1 MDPAELWQEAWDMM
15 VTGLDE
21 EDADMLV
28 GDASPAD
35 SFFDAEFAESILPV
49 DDTSATGRPS
59 SRAINTEILKERAL
73 QLPQLLLKARQS
85 DDLQMMQSLIEENF
99 SPDCT
104 FQSDSMDEPVIGRKH
119 LLRLVSATMDVFP
132 DSISTFKR
140 SYVNKREEI
149 VFEVSVVGTN
159 AVDPYSTAA
168 PVTSVGAPS
177 IIGVS
182 MTGKVVSLNFNPNG
196 SSLLGYDVIGI
207 PSSFTAGDTLFLT
220 STPSAVEAYSSS
232 ASQSFYMS
240 FDFSTLVQAA
250 GFKYCLHLHLHQ

>member
-28 GDASPAD
+28 GDAAPPD
-35 SFFDAEFAESILPV
+35 YDAFAESTLPV

-104 FQSDSMDEPVIGRKH
+104 FQSDSMDEPVTGREH

-149 VFEVSVVGTN
+149 VFEVSVVGTRTDSL
-159 AVDPYSTAA
+159 AKSPAEGSEMLFHPEDITAKDFHRRML
-168 PVTSVGAPS
+168 SK
-177 IIGVS
+177 S
-182 MTGKVVSLNFNPNG
+182 MRRALSSAEVKRIREIDSKVLRQKALAQMEMVVTGKLRFKSSHAGLLVVHAEHAWKLKM
-196 SSLLGYDVIGI
+196 L
-207 PSSFTAGDTLFLT
+207 
-220 STPSAVEAYSSS
+220 SAQPVP
-232 ASQSFYMS
+232 
-240 FDFSTLVQAA
+240 
-250 GFKYCLHLHLHQ
+250 